1 MKKMIL
7 DTCCGNRM
15 FWFDHQNKSITQTND
30 KHIQTTSN
38 EEPTKF
44 LEEHCNNLKLN
55 TKNDFLNE
63 SFKAM
68 KAENER
74 LQKGL
79 QEIAKFADSKYE
91 KRILAPSCS
100 EFFYKSNGMQTK
112 R

>member
-1 MKKMIL
+1 MTCYECEHFDPKTKICGINNDEIL
-7 DTCCGNRM
+7 PE
-15 FWFDHQNKSITQTND
+15 F
-30 KHIQTTSN
+30 
-38 EEPTKF
+38 
-44 LEEHCNNLKLN
+44 N
-55 TKNDFLNE
+55 TKCDFLNE
-63 SFKAM
+63 SFKEL

-100 EFFYKSNGMQTK
+100 EFFYKSNGMQKK